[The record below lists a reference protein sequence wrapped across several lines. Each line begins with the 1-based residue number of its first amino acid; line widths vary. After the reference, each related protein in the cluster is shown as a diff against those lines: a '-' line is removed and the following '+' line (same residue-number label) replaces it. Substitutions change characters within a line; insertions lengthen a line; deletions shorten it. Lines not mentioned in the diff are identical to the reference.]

1 MLGSVI
7 GIMVIVFLFIEFL
20 IIKVVFDWLILNE
33 GFINLWYI
41 YICIIIFMNSV
52 YIIFMEIIEFGFCK
66 I

>member
-1 MLGSVI
+1 MKDL
-7 GIMVIVFLFIEFL
+7 L
-20 IIKVVFDWLILNE
+20 ICD
-33 GFINLWYI
+33 I